1 MQRHQQW
8 HTRLSTA
15 VQGALDMIESERLDD
30 PTASTIPSPGGTY
43 LQRALQLLSNLIT
56 QDQTLLGL
64 IQEHPALDGIDLHQH
79 VVAHSMALRTRR
91 GSSLMT
97 VAE

>member
-1 MQRHQQW
+1 MERRGAQ
-8 HTRLSTA
+8 TP
-15 VQGALDMIESERLDD
+15 QGLDMLGPGQIAPFRLQDVNRFLFLQD
-30 PTASTIPSPGGTY
+30 FLVEAV
-43 LQRALQLLSNLIT
+43 QRALQLLSNLIT